1 MPSLLLVLVILG
13 LGPPS
18 SLALLLSRGEE
29 AAVEAGRA
37 TLRRLEAREQR
48 KHDCHAEAMVK
59 VKSQCGDELDSNAL
73 DKSLAAIRLAACDL
87 TSALQPLPLECSGIL
102 DAEANAS
109 QVGEQSL
116 SSCVQALSRSP
127 QAWSSYS
134 GYLRDVPQICFA
146 LRRWHEIDT
155 ARDLYR
161 AAAQD
166 GASLR
171 EVVRRHHDR
180 QEEALESFQASL
192 RSFDEVQRRENE
204 VSSWKTT
211 RMSRHDKV
219 GLNQDRGLG
228 PSQAL
233 ARLSRHGE
241 NIATGVFETA
251 SADITR
257 LMQAAQSEVATGL
270 DTVLKRHAQSLED
283 ALSGA
288 SRLAA
293 QRLEH
298 ELVPAL
304 DLVNSI
310 KDASSSA
317 SAYLDRTRDG
327 LALLASDQQGAM
339 QAATMAFAAH
349 THRLINESDRWDL
362 LRSERERVEAEWG
375 RVTMSTADR
384 WTRPAQSYSGM
395 ALVLFGRLVGVDL
408 YEVPTTAQGRDA
420 LFDPA
425 SSAARNARAPTWY
438 PLDLVSGWL
447 STKLGLSGAARATGT
462 TVRIIWLVVCVL
474 TSLAV
479 RVAHF
484 VRLLV
489 GALAMVATFLVVSL
503 NRPRRWIKLAIRTVS
518 ERPSAPSEPE
528 SDRIRVQASPAL
540 PQPQLHPQTQTQQT
554 QTQTQTQV
562 ESRPSQRTRRGGGGE
577 PLQPLPIRSRYSRI
591 HCPSAE
597 IYTGSVG

>member
-1 MPSLLLVLVILG
+1 
-13 LGPPS
+13 
-18 SLALLLSRGEE
+18 
-29 AAVEAGRA
+29 
-37 TLRRLEAREQR
+37 
-48 KHDCHAEAMVK
+48 MVK

-204 VSSWKTT
+204 ALISLVASLDTAAGEALRRIAGEAGRLRADASVT
-211 RMSRHDKV
+211 
-219 GLNQDRGLG
+219 LE
-228 PSQAL
+228 QAL

-474 TSLAV
+474 TSLA
-479 RVAHF
+479 RH
-484 VRLLV
+484 
-489 GALAMVATFLVVSL
+489 
-503 NRPRRWIKLAIRTVS
+503 
-518 ERPSAPSEPE
+518 
-528 SDRIRVQASPAL
+528 
-540 PQPQLHPQTQTQQT
+540 
-554 QTQTQTQV
+554 
-562 ESRPSQRTRRGGGGE
+562 
-577 PLQPLPIRSRYSRI
+577 
-591 HCPSAE
+591 
-597 IYTGSVG
+597 